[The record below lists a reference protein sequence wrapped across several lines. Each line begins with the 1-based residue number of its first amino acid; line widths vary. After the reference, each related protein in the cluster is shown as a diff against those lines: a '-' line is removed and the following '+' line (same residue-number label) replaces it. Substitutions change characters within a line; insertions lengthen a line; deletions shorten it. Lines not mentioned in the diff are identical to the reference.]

1 MLEDVFV
8 KMLSKGKY
16 YCSYKAV
23 TVSLIAVS
31 SKEVSPSIFFR
42 KSWFP
47 HFCLP
52 PPLLEILSSYLL
64 LIPLTTHNKVLS
76 PFLKFQTFVVWMS
89 I

>member
-31 SKEVSPSIFFR
+31 SKEVSPSTFGDFV
-42 KSWFP
+42 FP
-47 HFCLP
+47 PFTDP
-52 PPLLEILSSYLL
+52 PHNTQQSSF
-64 LIPLTTHNKVLS
+64 
-76 PFLKFQTFVVWMS
+76 PFLKISNFCCLDVNMITQLLRKNTH
-89 I
+89 